1 MWPTIAVA
9 AVVVVALI
17 ALQMARPGMK
27 RRAAVRKAVEEAQRA
42 ADANAN
48 DAGAQVR
55 LARVYLE
62 LAEEPQKALDLLSR
76 VVAADASHWTGDGPP
91 TRFLLA
97 HAHVMTGDLARG
109 IETYQSFIAGIDTIE
124 TGGDKER
131 KFLLH
136 THKVDAEQRIRLLK
150 KGDTHVHQPER
161 WGDAE

>member
-1 MWPTIAVA
+1 MWWIGIPVIAIC
-9 AVVVVALI
+9 ALI
-17 ALQMARPGMK
+17 AVQMARPGMK
-27 RRAAVRKAVEEAQRA
+27 RRAAVRRAVDEAERA
-42 ADANAN
+42 ANAN
-48 DAGAQVR
+48 ASDTAAQVR
-55 LARVYLE
+55 LACVYLD
-62 LAEEPQKALDLLSR
+62 LAEEPHKALDLLSR

-97 HAHVMTGDLARG
+97 HAHVRTGDLARG
-109 IETYQSFIAGIDTIE
+109 IEVYQEFIAGIDAYE